1 VSKRIKDNAF
11 REMAFD
17 IYEKI
22 LEASHKP
29 NIAADILAMHLRE
42 LTGAKAIIIYKY
54 NSKVDFSVLTINPK
68 RAKSIFDKENLLIFS
83 NRYFENKKIKILETE
98 TPFIL
103 PKDEEV
109 YKSIII
115 PLLYNDEKIG
125 EILLLNLPENEQIQ
139 FVIYALEFLSN
150 IMSLVIRNSIQYEN
164 QEEIIRYRT
173 EKIVENQN
181 SILHLNS
188 VLAAIRNV
196 NQLIVKIEDE
206 GELIKETCELLI
218 EKRGYLQ
225 SWIILLDG
233 NKNIRKYAYSGNS
246 DNKEEINDIFGNNKL
261 FPIHKMVL
269 DTNELV
275 IIKENNKDCPECS
288 ILYNSKFYGSLLFPL
303 KSGNNLFG
311 IISVAILRE
320 YLDSADEHEL
330 FIELANDISFAL
342 NKINLE
348 KEKQNALNLLLEEEQ
363 KFKTLFESSEAVMF
377 ISDIGSGK
385 IIDSNNSAA
394 NFYGYEKKYI
404 NESIYLYDI
413 NTLPKDIVLDYI
425 DRAVKKEV
433 NHFHFKHKL
442 SNGSLRDVEVYSN
455 PFVYKD
461 HKFLYSIVFDVTEK
475 KRNESEIARMIQEL
489 IKAKDIAEKSEILKS
504 EFLAQMSHEIRTPIN
519 VILSFTNLIKDEV
532 ESTLDPEL
540 FKGFNSVN
548 SASKRIIRTIDL
560 ILNMSEVQTKSY
572 DAVFKKLDLVK
583 DILEKFKNEYLSFA
597 IEKGLELVLITS
609 GNNFNIL
616 GDEYSVSQIFANL
629 IDNAIKYTNKGKV
642 TIEVMTEDGK
652 LLVKIK
658 DTGIGISEEYLKT
671 IFKPFSQEEQGY
683 TRSFEGNGLGLALVK
698 NYCDLNK
705 AEIFVESLKGKGSV
719 FMVKFLAI

>member
-1 VSKRIKDNAF
+1 
-11 REMAFD
+11 MAFD